1 MTSKPSFAM
10 KRHFAGLLFAA
21 LFLLS
26 CNAPRAFRNAYQD
39 LEKQDFA
46 AAKTGFEP
54 FRYDARY
61 GPAARYF
68 LTKIKLGTNP
78 DFGELCLLDR
88 ALPEIGADFER
99 LPPKVKKRQT
109 TRFSLD
115 STDFS
120 ETREQI
126 QRRMIA
132 HVRVRGTI
140 AALDSLMEALP
151 DPVSA
156 LQGAR
161 DETRADIVNA
171 QLDATD
177 YDVLTA
183 IVQRYL
189 AFVKPENYG
198 KSRRLNDRLW
208 TAFTDK
214 YPLCQ
219 LDKYAADHRQSFV
232 ARDCWRKEIRE
243 LLCQNNL
250 SELLDFHAA
259 NRWTAFESVLLNAIA
274 DKTAD
279 FTRDSALRPDQ
290 KAQLL
295 DLRRRNLVLARI
307 RNAGSVAD
315 TAALLRQT
323 QEYIARYAPR
333 YSAFRSMEEMLQYLL
348 EKKQYDRAISLLK
361 DARPFFPDTLPKGCA
376 TNFDYQWRV
385 KPWIDGKLP
394 ILEKTAE
401 NLQKIPLE
409 AVNTSEGDEFSPVL
423 SPDGATL
430 YFGAAG
436 RRDNIA
442 GQDVFVSRFRAGR
455 WSAPEPVVALSGE
468 GSQYPLS
475 IGANGR
481 QMLLLVD
488 GRLHLSQSGS
498 NGWSAPTPL
507 PLSGLALAGKGVF
520 SPDGNMIALEGA
532 FSAGGVLTPPDMDI
546 YILQREAGG
555 QWSAPVALG
564 SDINT
569 EGQEGNPLF
578 GPDGRT
584 LYFTSTGF
592 PGMGKADV
600 FVTYRKQDK
609 NLANDW
615 LRAVNM
621 GKEINDTYQHR
632 GFGALS
638 PDGKTAYYALYQRD
652 GENGDIWMVTLPKV
666 EAQK

>member
-1 MTSKPSFAM
+1 M
-10 KRHFAGLLFAA
+10 KRHFAGLFLTA
-21 LFLLS
+21 LLLLS
-26 CNAPRAFRNAYQD
+26 CNAPRAFRNAYQN
-39 LEKQDFA
+39 LEKQDYTA
-46 AAKTGFEP
+46 AQSGFEP
-54 FRYDARY
+54 YRSDARY

-68 LTKIKLGTNP
+68 LAKIKLASNP
-78 DFGELCLLDR
+78 GFDELVLLNQ
-88 ALPEIGADFER
+88 ALPDIHADFEKLSPR
-99 LPPKVKKRQT
+99 VKKRQT
-109 TRFSLD
+109 TRFALD
-115 STDFS
+115 TAAFAD
-120 ETREQI
+120 TREQI

-151 DPVSA
+151 EPLPVLS
-156 LQGAR
+156 GAR
-161 DETRADIVNA
+161 DDTRADIVNA
-171 QLDATD
+171 HLDDTD
-177 YDVLTA
+177 YDVITA

-232 ARDCWRKEIRE
+232 ARDCWRKEVRE
-243 LLCQNNL
+243 LLCRNHL

-274 DKTAD
+274 DQTAD
-279 FTRDSALRPDQ
+279 FTRDSGLRPDQ

-315 TAALLRQT
+315 TAVMLRQT

-333 YSAFRSMEEMLQYLL
+333 YSAFRLMEEMLQHLL
-348 EKKQYDRAISLLK
+348 EKKQYDRAIDLMK
-361 DARPFFPDTLPKGCA
+361 EARPFFPDTLPRGCA

-394 ILEKTAE
+394 ILEKPAE
-401 NLQKIPLE
+401 NLQKMPLDP
-409 AVNTSEGDEFSPVL
+409 VNTPEGDEFSPVL
-423 SPDGATL
+423 SADGATL

-436 RRDNIA
+436 RSDNIA
-442 GQDVFVSRFRAGR
+442 GQDVFVSRLRAGR
-455 WSAPEPVVALSGE
+455 WSAPEPVAALSGE
-468 GSQYPLS
+468 GNQYPLS
-475 IGANGR
+475 LSADGR
-481 QMLLLVD
+481 QILLMVN
-488 GRLHLSQSGS
+488 GRLHSSQSGS
-498 NGWSAPTPL
+498 SGWSAPAPL

-546 YILQREAGG
+546 FIMQREADGH
-555 QWSAPVALG
+555 WSAPIALG
-564 SDINT
+564 ADINT

-578 GPDGRT
+578 GSDGRT

-592 PGMGKADV
+592 PGLGQSDV
-600 FVTYRKQDK
+600 FVTYRKKDK

-615 LRAVNM
+615 LRAINM
-621 GKEINDTYQHR
+621 GKEINDTYAHR
-632 GFGALS
+632 GFGGLS
-638 PDGKTAYYALYQRD
+638 PDGKTAYYALYARD
-652 GENGDIWMVTLPKV
+652 GGSGDIWMVQLPKT
-666 EAQK
+666 EAPK